1 MLGAG
6 VLGLLVAALLNADAL
21 VRDAEAKELGS
32 TGRTVSLAVWRPLQS
47 LSHALR
53 LDVPRAWAD
62 EALGRDV
69 DAEQF
74 ELPSATQT
82 AEGGDGAATATS
94 AGAGVQGANGQAAG
108 PSQQAPGAQ
117 AGPGEQA
124 AAPAATDPTAA
135 TQPPA
140 TETTVPHRVPTA
152 EDPLDMWV
160 VGDSMAQ
167 VFGESVGRMAASFPT
182 VQATPEPRIS
192 TGLSRPDY
200 FDWPG
205 RLNEIITEADPDV
218 MVVMYGAND
227 AQGLQAPDGTFQFG
241 EEGWLREYRARVAGT
256 MDLLLQDPERVVIW
270 VGQPSARDADFG
282 SRMQTINGIFA
293 EEAAARPRVQ
303 FVDTW
308 SLLNDAAGNYAAFLP
323 DDGGQVVEMRQSDGF
338 HLSRVGGDR
347 LALAVMQEIGRQFD
361 LSGG

>member
-1 MLGAG
+1 MAG
-6 VLGLLVAALLNADAL
+6 VLGLLLAALINADAL
-21 VRDAEAKELGS
+21 VRDAEAKELDS
-32 TGRTVSLAVWRPLQS
+32 TGRTISLAVWRPFQS
-47 LSHALR
+47 VSHALR

-69 DAEQF
+69 EAEQF
-74 ELPSATQT
+74 ELPAATET
-82 AEGGDGAATATS
+82 AEGADGAATATTTG
-94 AGAGVQGANGQAAG
+94 AGAEGTNGQASA
-108 PSQQAPGAQ
+108 PSQESPVQ

-124 AAPAATDPTAA
+124 GGSGPAATEA
-135 TQPPA
+135 TEPPA

-167 VFGESVGRMAASFPT
+167 VFGESVERMAASFPT

-205 RLNEIITEADPDV
+205 RLNEGITEADPDV
-218 MVVMYGAND
+218 MVVMFGAND
-227 AQGLQAPDGTFQFG
+227 AQGLEAPDGTFQFG

-256 MDLLLQDPERVVIW
+256 MDLLLQDPERVVVW

-282 SRMQTINGIFA
+282 ARMQTINGIVE
-293 EEAAARPRVQ
+293 EEAAARPRVRY
-303 FVDTW
+303 VDTW
-308 SLLNDAAGNYAAFLP
+308 SLLNDAAGNYSAVLP
-323 DDGGQVVEMRQSDGF
+323 DDQGQLVDMRQSDGF
-338 HLSRVGGDR
+338 HLSRAGGDR